1 MPRPRLPLARTIDLR
16 PPDPAMRYAPFA
28 QLTQAARRPQLWR
41 LALGVVMVVAVSFL
55 LGQVLFGLV
64 MLLVPA
70 GSSAALAEAISR
82 ADTPAGMLVLLLS
95 MGGLGIGAAVAA
107 RVVHDRAPRSLVGPL
122 PLALSQFLRT
132 GLAAGGAALLGA
144 VLMIWALQQPLQ
156 PGLPPLRW
164 LALLPLALP
173 AILIQTSSE
182 ELLFRGY
189 LQSQLAA
196 RLPQP
201 WVWLT
206 VPSVLF
212 ALGHYA
218 PGTYGTAATSVAIWA
233 FLFGLAAA
241 DLTARSGTLG
251 PAIALHF
258 VNNIVALALFAPQGD
273 MSGLALRLW
282 PFGPSD
288 TEALMRMLPLDLV
301 TLLVS
306 WLAARLALRR

>member
-1 MPRPRLPLARTIDLR
+1 MSYRAFSSLTEPARKTG
-16 PPDPAMRYAPFA
+16 
-28 QLTQAARRPQLWR
+28 LWR
-41 LALGVVMVVAVSFL
+41 LALGLVLTGVVTFL
-55 LGQVLFGLV
+55 LGQLLFGLV
-64 MLLVPA
+64 MLAAPSD
-70 GSSAALAEAISR
+70 SSAALAGALHR
-82 ADTPAGMLVLLLS
+82 ADTPLAMLVLLLS
-95 MGGLGIGAAVAA
+95 MGALGIGAMLAA
-107 RVVHDRAPRSLVGPL
+107 RVVHDRAPLTLIGPL
-122 PLALSQFLRT
+122 PLALGQFLRV
-132 GLAAGGAALLGA
+132 GLASALTALLGA
-144 VLMIWALQQPLQ
+144 ALMIWALDEPLE
-156 PGLPPLRW
+156 PGLPALRW
-164 LALLPLALP
+164 LALLPLALVG
-173 AILIQTSSE
+173 ILIQTSSE

-206 VPSVLF
+206 VPSALF

-218 PGTYGTAATSVAIWA
+218 PGTYGGAAVSVAIWA

-258 VNNIVALALFAPQGD
+258 TNNIVAMALVSPRGD
-273 MSGLALRLW
+273 MSGLALMRW

-288 TEALMRMLPLDLV
+288 TEALMRMLPVDLV

-306 WLAARLALRR
+306 WLAARLVLRR

>member
-1 MPRPRLPLARTIDLR
+1 
-16 PPDPAMRYAPFA
+16 MRYAPFA
-28 QLTQAARRPQLWR
+28 MLTGPARRPQLWR
-41 LALGVVMVVAVSFL
+41 LAVGIGLVLAVTFL
-55 LGQVLFGLV
+55 IGQLLFGLV
-64 MLLVPA
+64 LMLAPQ
-70 GSSAALAEAISR
+70 GSSAALAEAIHR
-82 ADTPAGMLVLLLS
+82 ADAPLGMLILLVS
-95 MGGLGIGAAVAA
+95 MGALGIGAATAA
-107 RVVHDRAPRSLVGPL
+107 RVVHDRDPRTLIGPL
-122 PLALSQFLRT
+122 PLALSQFRRT
-132 GLAAGGAALLGA
+132 AGAAGLAALLGGA
-144 VLMIWALQQPLQ
+144 LMVWATDGAPQA
-156 PGLPPLRW
+156 GLTPLRW
-164 LALLPLALP
+164 LALLPLTLP
-173 AILIQTSSE
+173 AILIQTTSE

-196 RLPQP
+196 RLPQA

-218 PGTYGTAATSVAIWA
+218 PGTYGSAATSVAIWA

-258 VNNIVALALFAPQGD
+258 VNNIVALALIAPQGD
-273 MSGLALRLW
+273 MSGLALMVW

-288 TEALMRMLPLDLV
+288 TEALLRMLPMDLV
-301 TLLVS
+301 TLLIS